1 VSTSSSSTAAA
12 VAVTASLAAACGPA
26 HVQLATP
33 PPSANVVER
42 AATYEQL
49 RPLGTSTQTD
59 VIMTPN
65 MLLVTQSE
73 FLQLA
78 DGTRV
83 YHPDDLE
90 PVVADDSA
98 TGRAIR
104 DYRDAKASSRRWRHG
119 TLIAMA
125 AGVAVATVGG
135 IVLSSDEESGV
146 GGALF
151 ISGGLVTIF
160 SPLGLLGTIIPERE
174 ARDARRTAFFTYD
187 GSLRQAMN
195 LCVDGMRVVDCHAVI
210 PPLVAPTPPA
220 PLTDPP
226 AAAPAPAPDEPT
238 AETPAP
244 PAPAI

>member
-1 VSTSSSSTAAA
+1 MTRATAATTLPA
-12 VAVTASLAAACGPA
+12 LLLAACGPA

-33 PPSANVVER
+33 PPSASVAER

-49 RPLGTSTQTD
+49 RPLGTSSQTD

-65 MLLVTQSE
+65 MLLVTQNE

-90 PVVADDSA
+90 PVIADDSA

-104 DYRDAKASSRRWRHG
+104 DYREAKASSRRWRNG

-135 IVLSSDEESGV
+135 IVLSGDEDSGV
-146 GGALF
+146 GQGLF
-151 ISGGLVTIF
+151 LTGGLVTIF
-160 SPLGLLGTIIPERE
+160 SPLGLLGTIVPERE

-187 GSLRQAMN
+187 ASLRQAMN
-195 LCVDGMRVVDCHAVI
+195 LCVDGMRVVDCHSAI

-226 AAAPAPAPDEPT
+226 APT
-238 AETPAP
+238 PP
-244 PAPAI
+244 PAPSPEPAAPTAAPVTAPGV

>member
-1 VSTSSSSTAAA
+1 VTRPTARAA
-12 VAVTASLAAACGPA
+12 VAALAPTLLLACGPA

-104 DYRDAKASSRRWRHG
+104 DYRDAKASSRRWRNG

-125 AGVAVATVGG
+125 AGVAAATVGG
-135 IVLSSDEESGV
+135 IVLSNDEESGV

-151 ISGGLVTIF
+151 LSGGLVTIF
-160 SPLGLLGTIIPERE
+160 SPLGLLGTIVPERE

-187 GSLRQAMN
+187 ASLRQAMN
-195 LCVDGMRVVDCHAVI
+195 LCVDGMRVVDCHAAI

-226 AAAPAPAPDEPT
+226 APTTPPAAPTDAAMPATAPVTAP
-238 AETPAP
+238 
-244 PAPAI
+244 